1 MVLKSS
7 LLWVSWV
14 HLSNW
19 VLICRQK
26 TKVYKFE
33 GEEYVAAIGTHTYNL
48 PACLITG
55 ILIERFSL
63 TALH

>member
-48 PACLITG
+48 PA
-55 ILIERFSL
+55 
-63 TALH
+63 